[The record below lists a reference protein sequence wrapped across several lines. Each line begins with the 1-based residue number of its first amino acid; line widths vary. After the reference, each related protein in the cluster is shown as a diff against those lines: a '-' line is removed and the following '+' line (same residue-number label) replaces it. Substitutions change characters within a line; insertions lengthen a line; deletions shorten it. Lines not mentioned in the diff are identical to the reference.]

1 MPADPVEAIE
11 TRELTRLVNRTER
24 PRRALTAMLFPDA
37 THRTLM
43 TETVQ
48 VDELTGEDELA
59 PFIEVNGEAVNV
71 SQNNGQSYTFATP
84 MISVKRPLTAQQ
96 LLFERRAGSPIVFS
110 DGGTDVA
117 GENAMQQ
124 IADDLAKLEKVCNKR
139 EEWMVAQAL
148 TGSISY
154 SIEGKA
160 SFSIDMRK
168 PAGNTF
174 AAPNGLWNGG
184 SPDPRGDIKIIQRL
198 CNTNEVGSVT
208 DAIGDSTAADAL
220 DDLITAETVVLDK
233 DASIFNPNTSMIA
246 TYAENGMRF
255 IGVLGGVRFW
265 EYNASYKADGTGTVT
280 TFIRAGYFE
289 FVQLTQTAQS
299 NRTMFYGRI
308 PDLKAMREGLDVTK
322 RLARV
327 IEKEEPSVLI
337 NILKTRPLPWFYRA
351 DENVS
356 MSVV

>member
-1 MPADPVEAIE
+1 MPADPVQAIE

-48 VDELTGEDELA
+48 VDELTGEDQLA
-59 PFIEVNGEAVNV
+59 PFIEVNGEAVAID
-71 SQNNGQSYTFATP
+71 QNNGQSYTFACP

-96 LLFERRAGSPIVFS
+96 LLFERRAGQPIVFTE
-110 DGGTDVA
+110 GRDVA
-117 GENAMQQ
+117 GENALQQ
-124 IADDLAKLEKVCNKR
+124 IADDLAKLERVCNKR

-148 TGSISY
+148 TGTITY
-154 SIEGKA
+154 SIEGGA
-160 SFSIDMRK
+160 SFTIDMRK

-174 AAPNGLWNGG
+174 AAPNGLWTGE
-184 SPDPRGDIKIIQRL
+184 SPKVRADIKATQRL
-198 CNTNEVGSVT
+198 CNNNEVGSVT

-220 DDLITAETVVLDK
+220 DNLIEAETVKFDK
-233 DASIFNPNTSMIA
+233 DANVFNPNTSMIA
-246 TYAENGMRF
+246 EYAENGMRF
-255 IGVLGGVRFW
+255 IGVIGGVRFW

-289 FVQLTQTAQS
+289 FVQITQTAQA
-299 NRTMFYGRI
+299 NRSMFYGRI

-356 MSVV
+356 MQVA